1 MPLKA
6 ISGTQ
11 AVENRR
17 NNPYAGWPMR
27 GGSEPNRV
35 EPLCTP
41 AFFPSFRIRRD
52 DKIYTIGSCFARNIE
67 KVLVANGY
75 EVVTSKLPIDDPA
88 FEKLGTELLNNYGV
102 TSILNE
108 FEWALDPDRPFDVG
122 NNTLEV
128 ARGRFVDLHLVP
140 SIRANS
146 LEAVVARREAIIAV
160 TRQIV
165 DCRIVIITLGLSE
178 VWYDSYTST
187 YLNYAIPRTAIAK
200 SPDRYE
206 LHVLSY
212 EETIGC
218 LRRIMALLAKY
229 CRKDQRV
236 LLTVSPV
243 PLSATHTTDDVIV
256 ANSYSKSAL
265 RTAAGTI
272 AAEYPNV
279 DYFPSYE
286 SVLHSDRTRA
296 FKDDHT
302 HVQGEI
308 VELNVGRML
317 AAYSAEESPVEI
329 EVEALEPTVD
339 TSDSGRVMAEARN
352 RMREGNYRA
361 ALRLTEPFLVGD
373 SRIPAQQIRAMAF
386 SKLSQWSDAEA
397 AYREML
403 AADIGNPAVYGH
415 LARILSIQNK
425 NSEAIVLLE
434 KACMLAPAAPN
445 WPQQLATVLI
455 AVGRIDDASAIVD
468 AWRKREPDNE
478 RFASLQQRISQL
490 MQSFSAKVAAAPAM
504 RVPAAE
510 PVEPAS
516 VVVRQRTVRKAIA
529 QTMGNLRVEK

>member
-1 MPLKA
+1 M
-6 ISGTQ
+6 
-11 AVENRR
+11 
-17 NNPYAGWPMR
+17 
-27 GGSEPNRV
+27 
-35 EPLCTP
+35 P
-41 AFFPSFRIRRD
+41 AFFPKFRITHD

-75 EVVTSKLPIDDPA
+75 DVVTNKLPIDDPA

-108 FEWALDPDRPFDVG
+108 FEWALDPERPFDVG

-128 ARGRFVDLHLVP
+128 ARGRYVDLHLVP

-243 PLSATHTTDDVIV
+243 PLSTTHTTDDVIV
-256 ANSYSKSAL
+256 ANCYSKSAL

-286 SVLHSDRTRA
+286 SVIYSDRLRA
-296 FKDDHT
+296 FKDDHA

-317 AAYSAEESPVEI
+317 AAYGADAEPLEAEPEEEPVHDPAASADI
-329 EVEALEPTVD
+329 A
-339 TSDSGRVMAEARN
+339 GIMGEARK
-352 RMREGNYRA
+352 RMREANYRA
-361 ALRLTEPFLVGD
+361 VLKLTD
-373 SRIPAQQIRAMAF
+373 SLLNSEARFAAQQLRAGAF
-386 SKLSQWSDAEA
+386 SKLAQWPEAEA
-397 AYREML
+397 AYREVL
-403 AADIGNPAVYGH
+403 ASDTGNPSIYGH
-415 LARILSIQNK
+415 LGRILSIQNR
-425 NSEAIVLLE
+425 NNEAIVLLE
-434 KACMLAPAAPN
+434 KACTLAPTASN
-445 WPQQLATVLI
+445 WPQQLATVMI
-455 AVGRIDDASAIVD
+455 AVGRIDDAAKIVES
-468 AWRKREPDNE
+468 WLEREPDN
-478 RFASLQQRISQL
+478 QRLIGLRDRIAQL
-490 MQSFSAKVAAAPAM
+490 MARFHAREPAAPAT
-504 RVPAAE
+504 PPE
-510 PVEPAS
+510 PVREAPPT
-516 VVVRQRTVRKAIA
+516 VTRTRTVREAIA
-529 QTMGNLRVEK
+529 ETLGALRAER